1 MIQLKVINI
10 DQKSTHN
17 GDIFV
22 NDNFLMNLGENGV
35 PGSMI
40 SITGSRETWAKIKI
54 DNSVPKD
61 CISMDATTRLNCGVI
76 EGGVVKIESESE
88 SSIKKL
94 ELSRVGCPPEE
105 NLEELLKGKLTGRVV
120 SQGDHLTFAVPG
132 GIIEFQVTK
141 CRPRNGI
148 IDKNTN
154 ANLRPK
160 EARKPLLRTSA
171 ISFSDVGGL
180 SDAISILQDCAVVPM
195 LHPEI
200 FLHANKQPIKGVIL
214 HGDPGT
220 GKSLLAKA
228 LARESHSEF
237 ISISAPELI
246 RSVYGE
252 SEKALR
258 DLFKEAQKKQPCVIF
273 IDEIDAIAPSR
284 DEVNGELE
292 KRLVTQLLTLMD
304 GLEDRGNVIVIGAT
318 NRLDSIDPA
327 LRRAGRF
334 EREVECKLP
343 DLKGREEILEI
354 HTRGM
359 PLEHDVDL
367 EELAFLTVGYSG
379 ADIDQ
384 LCREVVYKGAKRQF
398 GEESLID
405 ELDLD
410 ENLLTR
416 LKFNM
421 DDFYNT
427 VESTRPSIKRRLD
440 IEIPKV
446 SMDDVIGLEKAKENL
461 RDCLIRP
468 LRNPELHRLAGLK
481 MSHGVLLFGPPG
493 TGKTM
498 LAKAVANESGVQFI
512 QVKGPELLSKW
523 VGESEKAVRNIFSK
537 AKKMAPCVLF
547 LDEMDSILA
556 DRRSIG
562 QGSKVLTSV
571 VNQFLC
577 ELDGI
582 ESRDGVIVIGATN
595 RIELIDEACLR
606 PGRLGEQ
613 IFVDL
618 PKFEHYYPLLELH
631 LRDAI
636 LDDEVDL
643 RRHVTKIPE
652 GFSGADILGM
662 SIKIKQTAVDRHM
675 LEFGQDLE
683 NFCIKNIDIDK
694 ILLDV
699 PKIPFNASKQM
710 EKSIRQKKLDT
721 GISINI

>member
-1 MIQLKVINI
+1 MVQLKV
-10 DQKSTHN
+10 KSIEKKFAHQ
-17 GDIFV
+17 GDVFV
-22 NDNFLMNLGENGV
+22 NDEILHLLGDRAH
-35 PGSMI
+35 PGSII

-54 DNSVPKD
+54 DNSLPND
-61 CISMDATTRLNCGVI
+61 SISMDATTRLNCGVI
-76 EGGVVKIESESE
+76 DGGIVDVIQEVESE
-88 SSIKKL
+88 IKKL
-94 ELSRVGCPPEE
+94 DISRVGCPPEE
-105 NLEELLKGKLTGRVV
+105 NLENLLKGKLVGRVI
-120 SQGDHLTFAVPG
+120 SQGDHMTFAVPG
-132 GIIEFQVTK
+132 GVIEFQVTK
-141 CRPRNGI
+141 CRPKHGI
-148 IDKNTN
+148 IDEHSI
-154 ANLRPK
+154 ANLRSK
-160 EARKPLLRTSA
+160 QARKPLLETSA
-171 ISFSDVGGL
+171 VSFSDVGGL
-180 SDAISILQDCAVVPM
+180 SYAISVLQDCAVVPM

-200 FLHANKQPIKGVIL
+200 FIHANKQPIKGVIL
-214 HGDPGT
+214 HGEPGT

-246 RSVYGE
+246 RSIYGE

-258 DLFKEAQKKQPCVIF
+258 NLFKEAQKKQPCVIF

-318 NRLDSIDPA
+318 NRLEAIDPA

-343 DLKGREEILEI
+343 DASGREEILQI

-359 PLEHDVDL
+359 PLENDVDL
-367 EELAFLTVGYSG
+367 HELAFLSVGYSG
-379 ADIDQ
+379 ADLDQ
-384 LCREVVYKGAKRQF
+384 LCREVVYQGAKRQF
-398 GEESLID
+398 GEDSLID

-410 ENLLTR
+410 ENLLSR

-421 DDFYNT
+421 ADFVQT
-427 VESTRPSIKRRLD
+427 VEKTRPSIKRKHD

-446 SMDDVIGLEKAKENL
+446 SMDDVIGLKKAKDQL

-468 LRNPELHRLAGLK
+468 LNNPELHELAGLK
-481 MSHGVLLFGPPG
+481 MSHGVLLYGPPG

-498 LAKAVANESGVQFI
+498 LAKAIANESGVQFL

-523 VGESEKAVRNIFSK
+523 VGESEKGVRNIFSK

-547 LDEMDSILA
+547 LDEMDSILS
-556 DRRSIG
+556 DRREIG
-562 QGSKVLTSV
+562 AGSKALTGV

-595 RIELIDEACLR
+595 RLELIDEACLR
-606 PGRLGEQ
+606 PGRLGVQ
-613 IFVDL
+613 ISVDL
-618 PKFEHYYPLLELH
+618 PSQEDYHLLFEVH

-636 LDDEVDL
+636 LHEDVDL
-643 RRHVTKIPE
+643 RSLSIDVPP
-652 GFSGADILGM
+652 GFSGADIFGI
-662 SIKIKQTAVDRHM
+662 STKIKQTAVDRH
-675 LEFGQDLE
+675 LKEKLNLDDFSIRKEDFEGIISRLPSRSYNINDQ
-683 NFCIKNIDIDK
+683 IKNGIRKNNIG
-694 ILLDV
+694 V
-699 PKIPFNASKQM
+699 GIP
-710 EKSIRQKKLDT
+710 
-721 GISINI
+721 INV